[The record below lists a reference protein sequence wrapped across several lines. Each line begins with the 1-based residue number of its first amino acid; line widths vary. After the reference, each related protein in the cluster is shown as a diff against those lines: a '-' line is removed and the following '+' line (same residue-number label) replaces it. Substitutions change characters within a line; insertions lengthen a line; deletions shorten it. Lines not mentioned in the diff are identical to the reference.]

1 MWELAEDPREYSNP
15 QDKHLIHRKTWGWC
29 GVGKILLCVEV
40 TVDQVYALPSVVLPV
55 QGHWNESIARTSRG
69 LEAE

>member
-1 MWELAEDPREYSNP
+1 M
-15 QDKHLIHRKTWGWC
+15 
-29 GVGKILLCVEV
+29 GKILLCVEV